1 MSSRRNVLKQLAAI
15 GALAGLGNLLGKA
28 SAASNNAGE
37 DTATSGEP
45 FHMPDEAASQTRVWV
60 AFAASEAIWGSD
72 YPAVQATIGRLVQ
85 AMVPY
90 TQVNVLCRAAEQAL
104 ARQLCGE
111 QNTRFVVAELDDIWL
126 RDTGGV
132 FVQNGEGELGL
143 VDFNFN
149 GWGDK
154 QEHEQDAGV
163 AELVSKQADARY
175 LQSKLTGE
183 GGGIEVDGKGTAI
196 LTESCWLNSNRNP
209 GVSKAQLEAELKANL
224 GLRKIIW
231 LPGIKGKDITD
242 AHVDFYARF
251 VRPGVVLVNLDNDPQ
266 SHDYE
271 VTRRHLA
278 ILKQATDADGNKLE
292 LHVLPPPPPSLATRL
307 PIVTATS
314 CWPAFTPAAASCRS
328 ILTRSPPVAVAFTA
342 SPCTSRPDP
351 HLPTDNPGCCH
362 APGYIAMPIRPQT
375 HSHKSWPDMPYY
387 LSPRSHS

>member
-15 GALAGLGNLLGKA
+15 GALAGLGNLPGKV

-60 AFAASEAIWGSD
+60 AFAASAAIWGRD
-72 YPAVQATIGRLVQ
+72 YQEVQATIGRLVQ

-111 QNTRFVVAELDDIWL
+111 QNTRFVIAELDDIWL

-132 FVQNGEGELGL
+132 FVQNGEGALGL

-163 AELVSKQADARY
+163 AELISQQASARY
-175 LQSKLTGE
+175 LRSKLTGE

-196 LTESCWLNSNRNP
+196 LTESCWLNNNRNR

-231 LPGIKGKDITD
+231 LPGIKGRDITD

-251 VRPGVVLVNLDNDPQ
+251 VRPGVVVVNLDNDPH

-292 LHVLPPPPPSLATRL
+292 LHVLPPPLDGRDNRFSRSRDFAAGYINYLSINGAVIAPEFGDKAADRYCHELLARL
-307 PIVTATS
+307 YPGRDIVQ
-314 CWPAFTPAAASCRS
+314 
-328 ILTRSPPVAVAFTA
+328 INIDPVAAGGGGIHCITLHQPA
-342 SPCTSRPDP
+342 
-351 HLPTDNPGCCH
+351 
-362 APGYIAMPIRPQT
+362 
-375 HSHKSWPDMPYY
+375 
-387 LSPRSHS
+387 

>member
-1 MSSRRNVLKQLAAI
+1 MPSRRNVLKQLAAI
-15 GALAGLGNLLGKA
+15 GALAGLGNLPGKA
-28 SAASNNAGE
+28 HAASSSADEN
-37 DTATSGEP
+37 ATSASGEQ
-45 FHMPDEAASQTRVWV
+45 FHMPDEAGPQAQVWV
-60 AFAASEAIWGSD
+60 AFAASADIWGRD
-72 YPAVQATIGRLVQ
+72 YKEVQATIGRLVK
-85 AMVPY
+85 AMTPY
-90 TQVNVLCRAAEQAL
+90 TKVSVLCREEEEAL

-111 QNTRFVVAELDDIWL
+111 QNTRFIVAELDDIWL

-163 AELVSKQADARY
+163 AELVSKQADAHY

-183 GGGIEVDGKGTAI
+183 GGGIEVDGNGTAI
-196 LTESCWLNSNRNP
+196 MTESCWLNSNRNP

-242 AHVDFYARF
+242 AHIDFYARF
-251 VRPGVVLVNLDNDPQ
+251 VRPGVVVVNMDNDPE

-271 VTRRHLA
+271 VARQHMA

-292 LHVLPPPPPSLATRL
+292 LHVLPPPLDVRDNRFSRSRDFAAGYINYL
-307 PIVTATS
+307 PINGAVIA
-314 CWPAFTPAAASCRS
+314 PEFGDKAADSYCHELLARLYPGRD
-328 ILTRSPPVAVAFTA
+328 IVQINIDPVAAGGGGIHCITLHQPA
-342 SPCTSRPDP
+342 
-351 HLPTDNPGCCH
+351 
-362 APGYIAMPIRPQT
+362 
-375 HSHKSWPDMPYY
+375 
-387 LSPRSHS
+387 